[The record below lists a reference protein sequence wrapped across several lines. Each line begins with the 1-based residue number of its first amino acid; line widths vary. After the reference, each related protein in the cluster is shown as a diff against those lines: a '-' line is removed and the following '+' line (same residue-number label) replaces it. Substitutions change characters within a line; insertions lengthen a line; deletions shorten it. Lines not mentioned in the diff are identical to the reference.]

1 MKSQGLPLNFIV
13 LGALALLVLV
23 VAVAFFIAGGA
34 TFGSAVSAQSA
45 KTTCDN
51 KCAGISRAEQA
62 SATSSSSTGIVDGD
76 AEAAG
81 YCLSKFFIQGQGE
94 KFCDDIATCTVTY
107 ADGTNCLMACGH
119 YDADEPDTEADET
132 TLNDGSYTC

>member
-34 TFGSAVSAQSA
+34 TFGSAVSAQAA

-51 KCAGISRAEQA
+51 KCIEISRAEQSSA
-62 SATSSSSTGIVDGD
+62 ISSSATGIDAGD
-76 AEAAG
+76 EEAKG

-107 ADGTNCLMACGH
+107 ADGTNCLMACTDIAVGETG
-119 YDADEPDTEADET
+119 YDADKDTNSGA
-132 TLNDGSYTC
+132 YTC